1 MSALQP
7 AARLA
12 ASLTAPESGSICH
25 LANTLKPETFELATE
40 FLAKEIDRTAAMGAD
55 VLVLHPGSHVGAG

>member
-12 ASLTAPESGSICH
+12 ASLTAPESGSIYH
-25 LANTLKPETFELATE
+25 LANTLKPEKATFSEASPILAMQISQ
-40 FLAKEIDRTAAMGAD
+40 FFFN
-55 VLVLHPGSHVGAG
+55 